1 MTPTSNGGGGASNG
15 DDGDGGGAPA
25 VQLGEGGRRAVLH
38 IDMDAFYVG
47 VELRRRPEL
56 RGKPVV
62 VGGSGRR
69 GVVAAA
75 SYEARRY
82 GVFSA
87 MPSVTARRRCPHAI
101 FLSGDHD
108 LYAQVSRDVHQ
119 IFHSVTPYV
128 EPLALDEAFLDVT
141 GSIRLFGSVQ
151 AIAELVRGRIAD
163 ELELACSVGGATTKF
178 IAKLASK
185 AAKPQIESGT
195 IRPGRGV
202 WLVPPGA
209 ELAFLHPL
217 PVTALWGVGPATLKR
232 LQRFG
237 VRTVGDLAQIEL
249 DALTQAVGPAHGRHL
264 HDLSWARDEREVES
278 DREAKSIG
286 HEETFTH
293 DRHTHDE
300 LHLEA
305 VRLADAV
312 SSRLRA
318 TGMGAR
324 TVSLKVR
331 FADFTTVTRSHTVP
345 APIVTTRAIVAA
357 VEPMLRQLDV
367 AGGVRLLGVSVSGFG
382 QAAEQLSLDDLLVT
396 GDDQRP
402 VASDWVAASGTID
415 AIRQR
420 FGAASIGPAS
430 AMAADGL
437 RLVRP
442 GAQQWGPDQ
451 GTD

>member
-1 MTPTSNGGGGASNG
+1 MTHTAPVELGA
-15 DDGDGGGAPA
+15 DGG
-25 VQLGEGGRRAVLH
+25 RAVLH
-38 IDMDAFYVG
+38 IDMDAFFVA

-87 MPSVTARRRCPHAI
+87 MPSVTARRRCPHAV
-101 FLSGDHD
+101 FLSGDHA
-108 LYAQVSRDVHQ
+108 LYEQVSRDVHE
-119 IFHSVTPYV
+119 IFRSVTPHV

-141 GSIRLFGSVQ
+141 GSIRLFGSAR
-151 AIAELVRGRIAD
+151 AIADQVRARIAS
-163 ELELACSVGGATTKF
+163 ELELECSVGGATNKF

-185 AAKPQIESGT
+185 AAKPRIIDGGLH
-195 IRPGRGV
+195 PGRGV
-202 WLVPPGA
+202 WLVPPGG

-217 PVTALWGVGPATLKR
+217 PVKALWGVGPATLAR
-232 LQRFG
+232 IERFG
-237 VRTVGDLAQIEL
+237 VHTVGDLAQL
-249 DALTQAVGPAHGRHL
+249 DLQTLTSAVGAAHGQHL
-264 HDLSWARDEREVES
+264 HDLSWGRDDRDVES
-278 DREAKSIG
+278 DRETKSIG

-300 LHLEA
+300 LMREM

-318 TGMGAR
+318 SGTGAR
-324 TVSLKVR
+324 TVSLKLR
-331 FADFTTVTRSHTVP
+331 FADFSTITRSHTVS
-345 APIVTTRAIVAA
+345 APIVTARAIVEAL
-357 VEPMLRQLDV
+357 EPMLARLDV
-367 AGGVRLLGVSVSGFG
+367 SDGVRLLGVSVSGFG
-382 QAAEQLSLDDLLVT
+382 EPAEQLSLDDLLAA
-396 GDDQRP
+396 GSSERA
-402 VASDWVAASGTID
+402 VAADWVAASGTID
-415 AIRQR
+415 AIRER
-420 FGAASIGPAS
+420 FGVRSIGPAS
-430 AMAADGL
+430 AMSDEGL

-451 GTD
+451 GQD